1 MGKKTILE
9 EEQIPSQQPYGLTK
23 INQKGAKRSQ
33 EIRNARACGSNPVRG
48 SNKYAGSQIFGN
60 PLFYVFGF
68 LVPYGV
74 GVNWFIRVPG
84 KHVL

>member
-48 SNKYAGSQIFGN
+48 SKKINGFPKNFQESVFC
-60 PLFYVFGF
+60 VFGF
-68 LVPYGV
+68 FSSL
-74 GVNWFIRVPG
+74 WSWCKLF
-84 KHVL
+84 